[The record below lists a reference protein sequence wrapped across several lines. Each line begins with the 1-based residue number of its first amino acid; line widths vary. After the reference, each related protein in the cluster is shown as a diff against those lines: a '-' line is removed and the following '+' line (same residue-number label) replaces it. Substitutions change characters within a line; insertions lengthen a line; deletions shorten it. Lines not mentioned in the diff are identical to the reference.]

1 MRGMRMLI
9 LGGTIFLGRALTDAA
24 LARGHDVTH
33 LHRGRSAPPD
43 PRVAT
48 LNADRAAP
56 QFPPAAA
63 ARAWDAVVD
72 TSGYLPQVVARSASA
87 LRASARYAFVSSISV
102 YAGPGFGED
111 APVRDAPAPLPEAWT
126 PETYGGLKAAC
137 ESVVRTAFAD
147 RALVVRPGLIA
158 GPHDPTDR
166 FTWWPER
173 VARGGRVAAPGRPGR
188 CVQFIDVRD
197 LAAWVV
203 GALERGV
210 RGTYNA
216 TGPARPLEMGAL
228 LDACRSAT
236 GSDVRFTWMDEDFL
250 ARQGVRPWSEMP
262 LWVPESDPEA
272 SGFMDV
278 PIARAVAA
286 GLTFR
291 PIAQTIADTLAWS
304 RTRSPEHAWKA
315 GIAAERERALL
326 GAYRAPG

>member
-1 MRGMRMLI
+1 M
-9 LGGTIFLGRALTDAA
+9 
-24 LARGHDVTH
+24 TH

-72 TSGYLPQVVARSASA
+72 ASGYLPQVVARSASA

-158 GPHDPTDR
+158 AARPHRPLHV
-166 FTWWPER
+166 
-173 VARGGRVAAPGRPGR
+173 VARARGARRARRRAGTAGALRAIHRRARPRRMGGGRARARRARDLQRDRACASAQWARCSTRAAAPPE
-188 CVQFIDVRD
+188 
-197 LAAWVV
+197 ATYAS
-203 GALERGV
+203 RGWT
-210 RGTYNA
+210 RA
-216 TGPARPLEMGAL
+216 
-228 LDACRSAT
+228 
-236 GSDVRFTWMDEDFL
+236 FL

-286 GLTFR
+286 DSPSGR
-291 PIAQTIADTLAWS
+291 IAQTIADTLAWS